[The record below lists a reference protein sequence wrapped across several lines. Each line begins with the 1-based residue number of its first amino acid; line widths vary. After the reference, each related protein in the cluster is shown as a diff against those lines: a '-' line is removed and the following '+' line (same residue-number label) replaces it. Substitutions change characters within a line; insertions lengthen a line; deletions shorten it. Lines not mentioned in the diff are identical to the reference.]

1 MIIKTH
7 YKIAPNI
14 TQIVEK
20 HIQIHSEIVF

>member
-7 YKIAPNI
+7 HNITPNI

-20 HIQIHSEIVF
+20 YIQIHSEIVF

>member
-7 YKIAPNI
+7 HKITPDI

>member
-7 YKIAPNI
+7 LNITLDI

-20 HIQIHSEIVF
+20 HIQIHNEIVF